1 MLHSQT
7 SGLSLEN
14 VLSVLSLQPCLVR
27 PIASCSH
34 CVRVTAHRYC
44 SVECQQTHW
53 PQHSTV
59 CCAFG
64 TFLPGDTVTL
74 HGLQQRADLNGCV
87 AVVQCFVSGKGKT
100 ARWGVDLGGSDEYI
114 SVKAANLRRH
124 PRQAS
129 VQSSSPLPSAQEQT

>member
-1 MLHSQT
+1 
-7 SGLSLEN
+7 
-14 VLSVLSLQPCLVR
+14 
-27 PIASCSH
+27 
-34 CVRVTAHRYC
+34 
-44 SVECQQTHW
+44 
-53 PQHSTV
+53 V

-74 HGLQQRADLNGCV
+74 HGLQQCADLNGYV

-100 ARWGVDLGGSDEYI
+100 ARWGVDLGGSDVCI